1 MTELMFF
8 KGPVSLTVGEVATL
22 TGATPR
28 IGARLNDLITNVAP
42 LNTAGASDL
51 AFLSTAKYADG
62 LSSTQAGAC
71 LMEERFES
79 QAPIDLN
86 VLLTKEPYRDFVVVA
101 RNLFQD
107 ALRPSSMFEA
117 NGIEPT
123 AVVHSSAQIGVGVT
137 IDPCAVIGP
146 RASVGSGTVIGATAV
161 IGPDVRVGRNCS
173 IGHGASIIHAIIGDN
188 VNFTTVFMPR
198 FTQNGSLVFESS
210 SLVSF
215 CASSVSPESAPAFSL
230 PSFSVPSLCAPSFSV
245 SFSASVVRENTT
257 FTEEYYAAD
266 KRYIGNA
273 VQVFFRD
280 GSSTERAHFDFPI
293 GHRKRRAEG
302 IPILKQKFEGSVAA
316 HFSPPQTGKIAAL
329 FADRA
334 KLEAMPVHEFVA
346 GMVKN

>member
-79 QAPIDLN
+79 RAPIGLN

-188 VNFTTVFMPR
+188 VIIHPGCRIGQDGF
-198 FTQNGSLVFESS
+198 
-210 SLVSF
+210 
-215 CASSVSPESAPAFSL
+215 
-230 PSFSVPSLCAPSFSV
+230 
-245 SFSASVVRENTT
+245 
-257 FTEEYYAAD
+257 
-266 KRYIGNA
+266 RYIPGASGATKVPQLGRVIIHDNVEIGAGTA
-273 VQVFFRD
+273 VDRGSSGDTVIGEGTKIDNLVQIAHNVIIGRHCIIAGQAGMAGSVTLGDGVMVGGQVAIADHLTIGDGARIAGKSGVMSDIPAGETWTGFPAWPGLQFFR
-280 GSSTERAHFDFPI
+280 AM
-293 GHRKRRAEG
+293 
-302 IPILKQKFEGSVAA
+302 
-316 HFSPPQTGKIAAL
+316 
-329 FADRA
+329 A
-334 KLEAMPVHEFVA
+334 KLRRI
-346 GMVKN
+346 GDVKKDS